1 MVGFVLGALIGS
13 AAAYLWHDK
22 IRSYVDTQL
31 PAMRDRAVEQ
41 IGTLGQRAGEAL
53 DQAKSKLD
61 STVRSS
67 QERLRTAGGRP
78 DSAAETRSG
87 SEYTAGDRA
96 RRRGG
101 PGSVDS

>member
-13 AAAYLWHDK
+13 AAAYFWHDR

-53 DQAKSKLD
+53 DQAKSRLD

-67 QERLRTAGGRP
+67 QERLRTAGGRSEP
-78 DSAAETRSG
+78 AAGPRSG
-87 SEYTAGDRA
+87 SEYTPGERG
-96 RRRGG
+96 RRRGPG
-101 PGSVDS
+101 PVES